1 MSRTSSS
8 ATAQAVG
15 WGVWLGLRFFPM
27 KTQYEI
33 RNPRLDGIFI
43 SFDTEWE
50 AMRYWREN
58 VERAPEINLIHGAV
72 VVRHSWEPKHEAE
85 TARLNWLLGPG
96 SIARFM
102 EECERAP
109 RDYSNP
115 DTWLTN
121 ARTAIDICRKAPPS
135 TATVIWP
142 NTPLTGA
149 QRSV

>member
-1 MSRTSSS
+1 
-8 ATAQAVG
+8 
-15 WGVWLGLRFFPM
+15 M
-27 KTQYEI
+27 KTEYQI
-33 RNPRLDGIFI
+33 RNPRLDGVYI

-58 VERAPEINLIHGAV
+58 VEGVPETNTIHGAV
-72 VVRHSWEPKHEAE
+72 VVRATWETHAEAE

-109 RDYSNP
+109 LDYSNQ
-115 DTWLTN
+115 DTWLAN
-121 ARTAIDICRKAPPS
+121 ARTAIDICRKSPPS

-142 NTPLTGA
+142 KQTP
-149 QRSV
+149 

>member
-1 MSRTSSS
+1 
-8 ATAQAVG
+8 
-15 WGVWLGLRFFPM
+15 M

-58 VERAPEINLIHGAV
+58 VERVPETNLIHGAV

-96 SIARFM
+96 SLAALNA
-102 EECERAP
+102 ECERAP
-109 RDYSNP
+109 ALYENP
-115 DTWLTN
+115 ATWLDA
-121 ARTAIDICRKAPPS
+121 ARTAIDICRKSPPS

-142 NTPLTGA
+142 NTKVCHGGSAPLA
-149 QRSV
+149 

>member
-1 MSRTSSS
+1 MR
-8 ATAQAVG
+8 
-15 WGVWLGLRFFPM
+15 
-27 KTQYEI
+27 TQYQI
-33 RNPRLDGIFI
+33 RNPRLDGVYIG
-43 SFDTEWE
+43 FDTEWE

-58 VERAPEINLIHGAV
+58 VEGVPETNTIHGAV
-72 VVRHSWEPKHEAE
+72 VVRATWETHAEAE

-109 RDYSNP
+109 LDYSNP

-142 NTPLTGA
+142 NVEILHDRKRREEA
-149 QRSV
+149 